1 MRAKR
6 ATRLQQDASPVAF
19 PEVICKLRST
29 SVPPAKYKPFR
40 VRNLGIFRPNLR
52 ARLSSRF
59 WSPTEL
65 NMKRLFSNL
74 SRRQLDQNKCPPRL
88 NWKTMQ
94 SQQIPFR
101 VLVVQKRPDW
111 MRRKLGKV
119 AMRDCFGLDYALI
132 AAMRGWMPMM
142 FITRVR
148 L

>member
-1 MRAKR
+1 
-6 ATRLQQDASPVAF
+6 
-19 PEVICKLRST
+19 
-29 SVPPAKYKPFR
+29 
-40 VRNLGIFRPNLR
+40 
-52 ARLSSRF
+52 
-59 WSPTEL
+59 
-65 NMKRLFSNL
+65 
-74 SRRQLDQNKCPPRL
+74 
-88 NWKTMQ
+88 MQ

-142 FITRVR
+142 FITRAR